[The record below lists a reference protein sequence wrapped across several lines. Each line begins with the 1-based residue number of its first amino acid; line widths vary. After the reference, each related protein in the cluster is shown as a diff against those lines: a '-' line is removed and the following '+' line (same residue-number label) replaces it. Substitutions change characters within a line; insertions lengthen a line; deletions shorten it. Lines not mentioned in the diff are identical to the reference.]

1 MPAHDRRALID
12 QLRSLLTQQRYNPVV
27 ISQQASERF
36 RAFAAFRLTS
46 RTPIAVLLSRR
57 LDRPRRLRQLH
68 ARPRE
73 RAWRSRIESMLK
85 GLSDWCVIGR
95 LRSHFVE
102 GWAAEPKGSRS
113 PYTRSRSQEP
123 SDVSV
128 TRLICFIWLPFSPS
142 PGSGGKRPNGHS
154 PSQWPA

>member
-1 MPAHDRRALID
+1 MPAHDRRTLID

-27 ISQQASERF
+27 ISQQANERF

-57 LDRPRRLRQLH
+57 LDRPRRLRHLH

-73 RAWRSRIESMLK
+73 RPWRSRIESMLK

-95 LRSHFVE
+95 LRSHFFE
-102 GWAAEPKGSRS
+102 GWAAESKGSRS
-113 PYTRSRSQEP
+113 HILETDRNSRAAFLAP
-123 SDVSV
+123 GDM
-128 TRLICFIWLPFSPS
+128 FIWLVFSPS
-142 PGSGGKRPNGHS
+142 LGGGGKRPNGHS
-154 PSQWPA
+154 PSQ